1 MAGYYE
7 FEFQLPE
14 ALLAQIVQRF
24 TDADPD
30 ALVPENLKDIPDA
43 QGVYQLMHQGQ
54 LVYIGKT
61 DADAGLRKRLERHSR
76 NVQHRLNI
84 QPEDVQFKALRVF
97 VFTAM
102 DIESQLI
109 SHYGKEGSGWNGSGF
124 GANDPGRERDTTT
137 AKDGHFDLQFP
148 LDLDKALTLELQL
161 PASVGVALF
170 KLKDAV
176 PYTFRFETTGRRT
189 AHEDLTNAVL
199 DQLPEPLTMRTVLQA
214 ILGVVPPGWQATAL
228 PGRVILYKETRDYAH
243 GEVIGKSD

>member
-24 TDADPD
+24 TDAEPD
-30 ALVPENLKDIPDA
+30 SLLPENLRDIPDA
-43 QGVYQLMHQGQ
+43 QGVYQLLHQGE

-61 DADAGLRKRLERHSR
+61 DAEAGLRKRLERHSR

-109 SHYGKEGSGWNGSGF
+109 SHYGREGSRWNGSGF

-137 AKDGHFDLQFP
+137 AREGHFDLQFP
-148 LDLDKALTLELQL
+148 LDLDKALTLQL
-161 PASVGVALF
+161 PPPVSVGVVLF
-170 KLKDAV
+170 QLKDAV

-189 AHEDLTNAVL
+189 AHEDLTNAML
-199 DQLPEPLTMRTVLQA
+199 TELPQPLTMRTILQA
-214 ILGVVPPGWQATAL
+214 ILGVVSPGWQATAL
-228 PGRVILYKETRDYAH
+228 PGRVILYKENRTYTH
-243 GEVIGKSD
+243 GEIIGRSE